1 MRVGELLQELE
12 SGRTGSVPYQL
23 NHWVSYLGQC
33 WRSLPW
39 WCGCRRAGGLTNSAT
54 TQAQSWGFEWAQP
67 IYELLGCVKIQSC
80 RISMT
85 QGSNRTSEK
94 RPGEDPELTE
104 FMAHCSEHSKVKMLG
119 QKPLLDMLVHCR
131 FHSESLQYYHHYYY

>member
-33 WRSLPW
+33 WRSLRW

-54 TQAQSWGFEWAQP
+54 TQAQIQGFELVYPNICP
-67 IYELLGCVKIQSC
+67 IYELLEHVTDTVLQIPTCS
-80 RISMT
+80 ISMT
-85 QGSNRTSEK
+85 ENNNMISERSLRMDLLLSRSQ
-94 RPGEDPELTE
+94 RP
-104 FMAHCSEHSKVKMLG
+104 
-119 QKPLLDMLVHCR
+119 
-131 FHSESLQYYHHYYY
+131 